1 MIENKINL
9 RYCIIKLPVAIIFA
23 LRLIKAY
30 MYSELGEVVWA
41 EMAVQ
46 LVTVNMYKALVYLP
60 RISFHFNPLI
70 LITLTAKISTSV
82 SAAADTTFTVLV

>member
-1 MIENKINL
+1 
-9 RYCIIKLPVAIIFA
+9 
-23 LRLIKAY
+23 
-30 MYSELGEVVWA
+30 MYSELEEVVWA
-41 EMAVQ
+41 EMVQ

-60 RISFHFNPLI
+60 RISSHFNPLI